1 MLQEIAFI
9 VASVDIMEL
18 QALCDDF
25 FIGPF
30 PKYVARRT
38 MQRPLPAEERVV
50 TAGFQARVK
59 PSLSYRLPRKPTVKR
74 NTLSPDYRYRAGD
87 RQPTPTPASASQS
100 PIKQK
105 TGGSPVFVKV
115 KELGNYQSLVD
126 LLTESAIARKCLL
139 VRQSPMLTRPRC
151 INVMRPLTPVAEPKR
166 IEPRRRRLEAEE
178 PRRRAVSIR
187 KEERISV
194 KEAMRDKEWLQKARE
209 GILSSFSSQLLQ
221 SNGVALDCSPEP
233 QLGFKYFVGRG
244 NNAPL
249 VRSVLG
255 SRSWWT
261 RVDEDNKE
269 KANLVWTQW
278 LDLDSLEQ
286 SQSLKS
292 PISPAV
298 LQASPGQVSTAVR
311 YNPASC
317 RLPFGRLVDL
327 APLNY
332 DLILHSASFAKQTTT
347 LNLKPADLTTCNKLE
362 CNHHLSNKKALFIN
376 MRMYYDALEMD
387 PYEHIPLTF
396 HIKEGESEEEFR
408 QFEENFKE
416 LAASGCRNIWILKPG
431 ENTNRG
437 TGISLCGS
445 VAEVREEMRS
455 LAAVS
460 EGKLR
465 TFILQKYIE
474 KPFLINKRKFDIRL
488 YTLVTAVNGVIQAYF
503 YSEGYLRTSSK
514 EFSLKDISN
523 KLVHLTN
530 DAVQKYSD
538 DYGKFEQGNKLSYS
552 DFQRYL
558 DLHYRESHIDFRSD
572 IVPKMKHM
580 AKDTVQAVFLKLDPR
595 CRVHTFEIFGYDFML
610 DEDLK
615 PWLIEVNTNPCLELS
630 SSLLARLIPN
640 MLDNAL
646 R

>member
-1 MLQEIAFI
+1 
-9 VASVDIMEL
+9 MEL

-30 PKYVARRT
+30 PKYVARRV

-50 TAGFQARVK
+50 TAVFRVRVK
-59 PSLSYRLPRKPTVKR
+59 PSLSHRLPRKPTVKR
-74 NTLSPDYRYRAGD
+74 NTLSPDYRYKPED
-87 RQPTPTPASASQS
+87 RQRTPTPTNTSQS

-105 TGGSPVFVKV
+105 TAGSPVFVKV
-115 KELGNYQSLVD
+115 TGPGNYQSLVD
-126 LLTESAIARKCLL
+126 LLAESAIARKCLL
-139 VRQSPMLTRPRC
+139 VRQSPILTRPGHVS
-151 INVMRPLTPVAEPKR
+151 VMRPLTPAAEPKR
-166 IEPRRRRLEAEE
+166 IEPRRRRLETVE
-178 PRRRAVSIR
+178 PKRRAASTR

-194 KEAMRDKEWLQKARE
+194 KVAMRDKEWLQKARE
-209 GILSSFSSQLLQ
+209 GILSSLSSQLLQ

-249 VRSVLG
+249 VKSVLG
-255 SRSWWT
+255 SRWWWS
-261 RVDEDNKE
+261 RVDEDSKE

-278 LDLDSLEQ
+278 LDLDSLEHCQ
-286 SQSLKS
+286 PLKS
-292 PISPAV
+292 PVSHAV
-298 LQASPGQVSTAVR
+298 LQAAPGQLSTTVR
-311 YNPASC
+311 YNPAIGAY
-317 RLPFGRLVDL
+317 RQHPFGLLVDL

-332 DLILHSASFAKQTTT
+332 DLILHSSSFVKQKTT
-347 LNLKPADLTTCNKLE
+347 LNLRPTDLTTCNKLE

-376 MRMYYDALEMD
+376 MRMYYDALELD

-408 QFEENFKE
+408 QFEESFKE
-416 LAASGCRNIWILKPG
+416 LAASGCRNVWILKPG

-437 TGISLCGS
+437 TGITLCGS
-445 VAEVREEMRS
+445 VAAVREEMRS
-455 LAAVS
+455 LAAAS
-460 EGKLR
+460 EGSLR

-474 KPFLINKRKFDIRL
+474 KPFLIYKRKFDIRL
-488 YTLVTAVNGVIQAYF
+488 YALVTAVNGVIQAYF

-530 DAVQKYSD
+530 DAVQKYAD
-538 DYGKFEQGNKLSYS
+538 DYGKFEQGNKLSYG

-558 DLHYRESHIDFRSD
+558 DISRESHIDFRSD
-572 IVPKMKHM
+572 IVPKLKHM
-580 AKDTVQAVFLKLDPR
+580 VKDTVQAVFLKLDPR
-595 CRVHTFEIFGYDFML
+595 CRVHNFEIFGYDFML

-646 R
+646 K